1 MGQKQEN
8 QEYLYSWGKLGWKM
22 VKVHLPSFLGHRFNT
37 SCPQDPSFRMMWLSR
52 FSLVCVQTGLSQN
65 SLPPHALRRSWLI
78 WISCVANQWLFGSYI
93 IIFWILCLTWS
104 SFLVLCS
111 CLNHLRTVA
120 PSQDA
125 ILSYSWW
132 ESIYGG
138 VDFFNEFQSYRQFGS
153 IFFLIKCST
162 LIQLSNILWTS
173 LGMELPREIDTKVLK
188 LGFYMFLYGLHWDNL
203 GGGHPSSLTTC
214 HMFLRQL
221 EVVDPK
227 IHDWN
232 MLEYETNAT
241 NSVVLNLATS
251 FWTRFPFWCVCLLRM
266 EPEIP
271 DAPNYGQILREEDA

>member
-1 MGQKQEN
+1 MNAHLPITFTFGGKPSLENIKLRKLGTNMLSRWQKNIYYTCRTWPWSNEHMRESRICLGVYRYFILCNEEMGQKQEN

-22 VKVHLPSFLGHRFNT
+22 VKVHLPSFLGHRLNT

-132 ESIYGG
+132 KSIYGG
-138 VDFFNEFQSYRQFGS
+138 GW
-153 IFFLIKCST
+153 I
-162 LIQLSNILWTS
+162 
-173 LGMELPREIDTKVLK
+173 
-188 LGFYMFLYGLHWDNL
+188 
-203 GGGHPSSLTTC
+203 SS
-214 HMFLRQL
+214 MNF
-221 EVVDPK
+221 K
-227 IHDWN
+227 AIG
-232 MLEYETNAT
+232 
-241 NSVVLNLATS
+241 NLA
-251 FWTRFPFWCVCLLRM
+251 VCFF
-266 EPEIP
+266 I
-271 DAPNYGQILREEDA
+271 